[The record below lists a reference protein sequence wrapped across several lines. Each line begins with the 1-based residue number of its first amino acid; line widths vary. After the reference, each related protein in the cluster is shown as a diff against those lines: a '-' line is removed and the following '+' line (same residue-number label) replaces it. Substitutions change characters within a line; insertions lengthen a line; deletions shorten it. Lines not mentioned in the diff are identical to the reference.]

1 MSWNL
6 FTDEEEEAHHRDTPM
21 ENLLPSSLRDV
32 WDESPGPHQNLHH
45 PSLPIMTTPR
55 SPTPTFHGNFGANF
69 NYGMNNSTAN
79 FNYSNKVDF
88 VNQPSSYATGQ
99 PVLGNVAMPSS
110 APTLGLPVDVM
121 MTSSSPLNF
130 PTPNNMATD
139 LRQNSKGTGGISAA
153 ATSATLFNPSDVLF
167 QGEIEQDGKTAT
179 SNYYQ
184 VQFTPIRSAV
194 FNAPPKLSLNIG
206 DYVLTEADR
215 GYDVGRVT
223 ANIKKPSQRDMKN
236 LKMIVRLASQHEIAQ
251 LPMKAERESKALAL
265 CQAKVAEMRIPME
278 VTAAEFQFDGKKLT
292 FYYTA
297 TSYVDFRMLVRT
309 LFRIFSTRIWM
320 CCTNDNKNNAA
331 PIQPNNG
338 HQ

>member
-6 FTDEEEEAHHRDTPM
+6 FTDEEEEAHPRDTPM
-21 ENLLPSSLRDV
+21 ESLLPSSLRDV
-32 WDESPGPHQNLHH
+32 WDENPGPHSNLHH

-55 SPTPTFHGNFGANF
+55 SPTPTFHGNFGTNF
-69 NYGMNNSTAN
+69 NYGMNNSSAN
-79 FNYSNKVDF
+79 FNFNNKVDF
-88 VNQPSSYATGQ
+88 GNQPSSYATGQ
-99 PVLGNVAMPSS
+99 PTLGNVAMPSS
-110 APTLGLPVDVM
+110 APTLGIPVDVM
-121 MTSSSPLNF
+121 MSSSPLNF
-130 PTPNNMATD
+130 PSPNNPTSD
-139 LRQNSKGTGGISAA
+139 LLPKGPGGIASS

-251 LPMKAERESKALAL
+251 LPIKAERESKALAL

-320 CCTNDNKNNAA
+320 CCTNDNKNNVANN
-331 PIQPNNG
+331 NNG

>member
-6 FTDEEEEAHHRDTPM
+6 FTDEEEEAHPRETPI
-21 ENLLPSSLRDV
+21 ESLLPSSLRDV
-32 WDESPGPHQNLHH
+32 LGENTGQYQNLRH
-45 PSLPIMTTPR
+45 PSLPMMTTPR
-55 SPTPTFHGNFGANF
+55 SPTPTFHGDFGSNFNFGLNSSTSNF
-69 NYGMNNSTAN
+69 NYN
-79 FNYSNKVDF
+79 NKVDF
-88 VNQPSSYATGQ
+88 GNQPSSYATGQ
-99 PVLGNVAMPSS
+99 PTLGNVAMPSS
-110 APTLGLPVDVM
+110 APTMGIPVDVM
-121 MTSSSPLNF
+121 MSSSPLNF
-130 PTPNNMATD
+130 PSANPSSD
-139 LRQNSKGTGGISAA
+139 LRSNTKGNVGISAA
-153 ATSATLFNPSDVLF
+153 ATSSALFNPSDVLF

-251 LPMKAERESKALAL
+251 LPMKAERESKALQL

-320 CCTNDNKNNAA
+320 CCTLA
-331 PIQPNNG
+331 
-338 HQ
+338 